1 MRSNEVG
8 NEVEGESPPNGAKDV
23 ASDPLHSSHE
33 VDGVVHLWE
42 ELE

>member
-8 NEVEGESPPNGAKDV
+8 NEIKGKAPPNGAKDV
-23 ASDPLHSSHE
+23 TSNLLHPPHDTNA
-33 VDGVVHLWE
+33 VIDLRE